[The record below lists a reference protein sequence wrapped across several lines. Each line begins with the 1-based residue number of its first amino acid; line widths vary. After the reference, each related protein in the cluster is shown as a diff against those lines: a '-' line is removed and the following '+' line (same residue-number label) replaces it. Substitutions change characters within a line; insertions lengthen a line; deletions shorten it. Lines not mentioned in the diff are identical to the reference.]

1 MLLFGTTAS
10 KPVKLEPSCRA
21 ILPRTLIVPLLC
33 THLNEAY
40 DVQIGNNKFQNFSA
54 KIFSGRF
61 TADLNLENFLIGL
74 YEKSKDVILGSNLDR
89 QQSNEKLH

>member
-1 MLLFGTTAS
+1 MDHSTADLQFNWNGLSQRENMLLFGTTAS

-74 YEKSKDVILGSNLDR
+74 
-89 QQSNEKLH
+89 